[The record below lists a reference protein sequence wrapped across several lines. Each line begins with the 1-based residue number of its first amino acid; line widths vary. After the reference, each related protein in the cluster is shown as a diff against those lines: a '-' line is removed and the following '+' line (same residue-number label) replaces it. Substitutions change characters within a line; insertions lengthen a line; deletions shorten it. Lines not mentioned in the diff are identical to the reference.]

1 MADIGLKGVLV
12 DRDGDSVEGFQ
23 VHLGGSLGQ
32 AAGFG
37 RSPRGLR
44 LAGDELGDYVERV
57 LRRYADS
64 GDGRTF
70 AEWAIEADEADL
82 R

>member
-1 MADIGLKGVLV
+1 MTATLL
-12 DRDGDSVEGFQ
+12 RGFQ
-23 VHLGGSLGQ
+23 VHLGGSLAKPPDS
-32 AAGFG
+32 AA
-37 RSPRGLR
+37 RRVASALP
-44 LAGDELGDYVERV
+44 ATELGDYVERV